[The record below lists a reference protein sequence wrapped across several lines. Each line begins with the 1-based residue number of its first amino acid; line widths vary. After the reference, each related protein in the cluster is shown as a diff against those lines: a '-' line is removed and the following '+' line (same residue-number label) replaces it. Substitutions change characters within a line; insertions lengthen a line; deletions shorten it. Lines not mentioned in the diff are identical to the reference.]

1 MECDICSRISTPNL
15 PFHCI
20 TCARNTLYEPRLEAT
35 RVFLEKESLEKR
47 IENIVTNRPQ
57 GSEKQTKRGKNDNIG
72 LSQTWSQETAK
83 ARKVESEQKTGEIQK
98 HILVLREEIK
108 SARDEI
114 SQRKAGLDKRR
125 QAAETIE
132 ASLPGRR
139 TAVTNKLADSRRKGS
154 QSWLGIHNKTTD
166 TRAFLCREAALLY
179 GLRQKKKAR
188 GGVVIDQYAIG
199 GLPIVDL
206 KEINGTCW
214 LHDLPRASADTS
226 YQA

>member
-1 MECDICSRISTPNL
+1 MECDICSRTSTPTL

-20 TCARNTLYEPRLEAT
+20 TCARNILYEPRLEAT
-35 RVFLEKESLEKR
+35 RVFLEKEDLGKR
-47 IENIVTNRPQ
+47 IENVVTKRPQ
-57 GSEKQTKRGKNDNIG
+57 GGEKQTKKGKNENTG
-72 LSQTWSQETAK
+72 LSKTWSQETAK
-83 ARKVESEQKTGEIQK
+83 ARKVESEQKTGEIQN

-108 SARDEI
+108 SAKDEI
-114 SQRKAGLDKRR
+114 SQRRAWLEKRR
-125 QAAETIE
+125 QESETIK
-132 ASLPGRR
+132 AALPGRR
-139 TAVTNKLADSRRKGS
+139 TAVTNKLADSTRKAS

-206 KEINGTCW
+206 KEINGK
-214 LHDLPRASADTS
+214 LMAS
-226 YQA
+226 